1 MGVSLVKINIYI
13 YLCDGEPVASNKTQQ
28 NSPGPPLH
36 PCVGALFYFIDFN
49 MIYPALSHD

>member
-36 PCVGALFYFIDFN
+36 PCVGALFYFVDFN